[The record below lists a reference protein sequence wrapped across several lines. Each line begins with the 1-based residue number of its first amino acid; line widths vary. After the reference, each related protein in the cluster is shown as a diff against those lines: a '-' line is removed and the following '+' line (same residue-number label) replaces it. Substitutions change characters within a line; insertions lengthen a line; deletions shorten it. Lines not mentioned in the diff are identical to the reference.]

1 VGQAET
7 AERVPPAVT
16 RGHRAGRTRLA
27 LNKAEMPGWWG
38 HGSVAAHLSSGAKYP
53 NCHRDALKWLPGAE
67 GRLLPRPRPPR
78 ARRWLV
84 GCLPA
89 LLLPRGAPRLLPPG
103 VGSFHRPALFL
114 PPAAAEHETARRQR
128 RLPLAFYSWESHP
141 AIGDWCAAWRKR
153 GGGGGGGRPVS
164 LSLRALTPGLWSRTT
179 SPCRADKHDAMGGHC

>member
-128 RLPLAFYSWESHP
+128 RFPLAFYVPSH
-141 AIGDWCAAWRKR
+141 WRLVPR
-153 GGGGGGGRPVS
+153 GEKGGAPGVFIAPGINSG
-164 LSLRALTPGLWSRTT
+164 ALEPDHLTL
-179 SPCRADKHDAMGGHC
+179 PCG